1 MYFSAEL
8 LKLRER
14 GLLFSAP
21 PLFKLLSHGSGD
33 LHGCVD
39 PVPNVTRNFHGI
51 RHSSTSLR
59 FFYLYSLIFF
69 TFAQSLYRKEAPTKS
84 APPSGAAPFS
94 PTFSI
99 FLHFFSA
106 NHEFTLNP
114 VQLNP
119 LFCAGRIKGLC
130 CFSLAHIRNLCAY
143 ALCLCG
149 KDRIRRDIEL

>member
-84 APPSGAAPFS
+84 APPPERRPSLLSFHLIQTSLPITSSLFIPFS
-94 PTFSI
+94 SI
-99 FLHFFSA
+99 RFSA
-106 NHEFTLNP
+106 PGVSKGSAAFP
-114 VQLNP
+114 S
-119 LFCAGRIKGLC
+119 CA
-130 CFSLAHIRNLCAY
+130 
-143 ALCLCG
+143 
-149 KDRIRRDIEL
+149 